1 MKPIYVL
8 NGPNLNLLGA
18 RQPELYGAETLAG
31 IEARLHARA
40 AGLGLAIDFRQTNYE
55 GVLIDSI
62 HEARVKASAIII
74 NAAGLSHTSV
84 SVLDALLASD
94 LPVIEVHLTNIYR
107 REAFRHHSYVS
118 AAATGIICGLGA
130 QGYELALDALAG
142 RLQAD
147 VEKLDV

>member
-8 NGPNLNLLGA
+8 NGPNLNLLGT
-18 RQPELYGAETLAG
+18 RQPELYGSDTLPG
-31 IEARLHARA
+31 IEARLNTRA
-40 AGLGLAIDFRQTNYE
+40 ASHGLAISFRQTNHE
-55 GVLIDSI
+55 GVLIDWI
-62 HEARVKASAIII
+62 HEAREKGSAIII

-84 SVLDALLASD
+84 PVLDALLACG

-107 REAFRHHSYVS
+107 RDAFRHHSYVS

-142 RLQAD
+142 RLQSD